1 MDLNSPAQ
9 EPTQELRVLIV
20 DDEEEL
26 RRSLRSFCESHL
38 NEYKFSI
45 YETCDGEEA
54 IQAFRD
60 TKNSRTFDLVLMD
73 VRMPKVSG
81 LEALVEIKKI
91 QPQTFIVV
99 MTAHGNLRDAVEA
112 IKVGAYDYIEKP
124 VELDKL
130 ATIVNKAFET
140 QKMVSDLTISRP
152 IFDDDIE
159 SEFIG
164 SSKKMTEIFILINK
178 LSHVDTTVLIRGEN
192 GTGKELVARAI
203 HQNSHRKHG
212 EFVAINCAAIPA
224 HLIES
229 ELFGHEKGAFTGATE
244 RKIGLFQVANKG
256 VLFLDEIAEL
266 HVDLQA
272 KILHVLGNR
281 KFIPVGGRREVKSNA
296 RIIAATNR
304 NLEMMIE
311 QKIFR
316 EDLFYRLNIMPIF
329 MPPLRER
336 RHDLEDLIQYILKK
350 TSSRMRGITPEALKI
365 FKSYQWPG
373 NIRELQNLIER
384 AAIVGKSN
392 MIDLDCIP
400 ENIRVQALGHVHID
414 LPSNY
419 TGPLDFDTFRSE
431 SEKEFIVNALKAS
444 HGKINK
450 TVAQA
455 NIPKNTLLRKIKK
468 YNINVKEFF

>member
-1 MDLNSPAQ
+1 MDLNSQ
-9 EPTQELRVLIV
+9 QELRVLIV

-45 YETCDGEEA
+45 YEACDGEEA

-73 VRMPKVSG
+73 VRMPKISG

-140 QKMVSDLTISRP
+140 QKMVSDLAISRP

-212 EFVAINCAAIPA
+212 EFVAINCAAIPT

-281 KFIPVGGRREVKSNA
+281 KFIPVGGNREIKSNA

-311 QKIFR
+311 QSTFR

-336 RHDLEDLIQYILKK
+336 SHDLEDLIQYILKK
-350 TSSRMRGITPEALKI
+350 TSSRLRGITSEALKI

-373 NIRELQNLIER
+373 NIRELQNIIER
-384 AAIVGKSN
+384 AAIIGKSN